1 VGKKNRN
8 NIEYPKWFIKNMK
21 KKKRKKI
28 RNIPINKKIIEQ
40 KYNDAE
46 RIL

>member
-1 VGKKNRN
+1 MTKLNKNYKKM
-8 NIEYPKWFIKNMK
+8 MK

-28 RNIPINKKIIEQ
+28 RKVPVNKVIKEQ

-46 RIL
+46 FLI